1 MQINVGH
8 LNEEGVYNGQFTTFA
23 LTGKVRVMVSSASAG
38 LRGGV
43 PLTPR
48 SACNSLMCMT
58 ATPCQNLHAFRARR
72 ASPTPLW
79 ICCGRRSRLS

>member
-43 PLTPR
+43 PRGAAFCMQQLACAWRQPHAKICMHFAHAGRVRLR
-48 SACNSLMCMT
+48 SGSAVEEE
-58 ATPCQNLHAFRARR
+58 A
-72 ASPTPLW
+72 
-79 ICCGRRSRLS
+79 G